1 VNGFMRRLAAA
12 GVVLGVGT
20 LAAAGVAIAGIPG
33 ADGVIHGCY
42 QQPKGAL
49 RIIDSAV
56 DSCSRSE
63 TAIKWS
69 QTGPQGPQGLSG
81 PAGPQGPV
89 GSAGPAGP
97 AGPTGPAGTPGAPA
111 TSIWAV
117 VEPTFDIETGS
128 LFVHYHGSHLVTV
141 TQSGG
146 DFRLVFDQNVLPC
159 AYAGTARSMAF
170 NANVL
175 IRPDGPNAVVVT
187 SLRPD
192 GTTVG
197 APFSV
202 IIAC

>member
-1 VNGFMRRLAAA
+1 MRRLAAA

-42 QQPKGAL
+42 QQQKGAL
-49 RIIDSAV
+49 RIVDSAV
-56 DSCSRSE
+56 DSCSPSE

-69 QTGPQGPQGLSG
+69 QTGPQGPQGVSG

-97 AGPTGPAGTPGAPA
+97 TGPAGTPGAPT

-117 VEPTFDIETGS
+117 VEPTFDTETDS
-128 LFVHYHGSHLVTV
+128 LFVHYHGSHLATV

-146 DFRLVFDQNVLPC
+146 EFRLVFDQNVLPC
-159 AYAGTARSMAF
+159 AYAGTVRSMAF